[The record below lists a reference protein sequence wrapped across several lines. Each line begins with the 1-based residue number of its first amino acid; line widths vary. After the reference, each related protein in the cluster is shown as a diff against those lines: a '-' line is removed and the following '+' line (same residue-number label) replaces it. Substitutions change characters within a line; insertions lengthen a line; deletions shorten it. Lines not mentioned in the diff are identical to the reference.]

1 MKEYKAR
8 IADKILAEK
17 LDAMGVVLI
26 EGPKYCGKTTLA
38 SQQAALQQAI
48 EYFEAVTRF
57 DVSRVDGVNRDSELA
72 RRIMR
77 SYARNQ
83 GSQATAG
90 TILADIANNE
100 STEVS
105 ENTIYSYIK
114 ALKKI

>member
-1 MKEYKAR
+1 M
-8 IADKILAEK
+8 
-17 LDAMGVVLI
+17 
-26 EGPKYCGKTTLA
+26 
-38 SQQAALQQAI
+38 
-48 EYFEAVTRF
+48 
-57 DVSRVDGVNRDSELA
+57 SRVDGINRDSELA

-105 ENTIYSYIK
+105 ENTIDSYIK
-114 ALKKI
+114 ALKKIFVIEDSTAWNPNMRSKSAIRTSDTRYFTDD

>member
-1 MKEYKAR
+1 M
-8 IADKILAEK
+8 
-17 LDAMGVVLI
+17 
-26 EGPKYCGKTTLA
+26 
-38 SQQAALQQAI
+38 S
-48 EYFEAVTRF
+48 
-57 DVSRVDGVNRDSELA
+57 
-72 RRIMR
+72 

-114 ALKKI
+114 ALKKIFVIEDSTA

>member
-8 IADKILAEK
+8 IADKILVEK
-17 LDAMGVVLI
+17 LDAMGAVLI

-38 SQQAALQQAI
+38 SKQAALQQAI